1 LLLALSKAIDL
12 PHERVLQVSYLRL
25 GFDRQSGPE
34 APPLQ
39 PFKLEQTRSNVMTPR
54 FARIRRF
61 HFNLPQRIAAAFFL
75 IQGFWLTSRQTLTDR
90 DYQYAR
96 CGRETWE
103 RPSPLA
109 GYYTTC
115 GNIHDGILGYRLAGL
130 PLTLNLLAERALD
143 HFRKPEDRLFQSGS
157 PTDRSSSAGWQ
168 AGGEVSTWELRH
180 QVTHILLLLR
190 LPFLLAGFVL
200 GAGLWWVTRRLY
212 GNLGGYT
219 ALALYCF
226 SPAVLRACVAPN
238 AEALAALGLYGG
250 VYTCI
255 GVAHAMQGPAAK
267 WRPRIV
273 LLIAAFGM
281 AAAAH
286 IAALPVVAL
295 LGLAAMVW
303 VAEGRRSQV
312 LPIVLAAVVG
322 ALLVLFAC
330 YGFSPDAFSYVFR
343 SGAGFMSLSL
353 DPARRFF
360 STLSNAGI
368 SLAAVAAV
376 IFYLTLKRARYFG
389 NTTPLLCAL
398 VLFPLILTGT
408 QGNPSLWALPFLLTF
423 IGGVFADAY
432 EAPRGRLAVVA
443 AGAIVLLQ
451 AVFCVLSLPGLL

>member
-1 LLLALSKAIDL
+1 
-12 PHERVLQVSYLRL
+12 
-25 GFDRQSGPE
+25 
-34 APPLQ
+34 
-39 PFKLEQTRSNVMTPR
+39 MTLR

-61 HFNLPQRIAAAFFL
+61 HFNLPQRIAAGLLALFL
-75 IQGFWLTSRQTLTDR
+75 AQGLWLTAHQTLTDR

-103 RPSPLA
+103 RPSALA
-109 GYYTTC
+109 GYYTSC

-130 PLTLNLLAERALD
+130 PLTLNLLAERGLD
-143 HFRKPEDRLFQSGS
+143 VFRKPEDRVF
-157 PTDRSSSAGWQ
+157 PAGV
-168 AGGEVSTWELRH
+168 AVRTSDLSTWELRH
-180 QVTHILLLLR
+180 QLTHILLLLR
-190 LPFLLAGFVL
+190 LPFLAAGCML

-219 ALALYCF
+219 ALGLYCF

-238 AEALAALGLYGG
+238 AEVLAALGVYGG

-255 GVAHAMQGPAAK
+255 GVAHAMQGPRRAPGSPAMPTGRPLRRWGGK

-273 LLIAAFGM
+273 LLTAAFGL

-286 IAALPVVAL
+286 IAALPAVAL
-295 LGLAAMVW
+295 LGLIAMAW

-312 LPIVLAAVVG
+312 LPVVLAATAGAVV
-322 ALLVLFAC
+322 VVFAC

-343 SGAGFMSLSL
+343 SGAGFVSVSLQ
-353 DPARRFF
+353 PALRFF
-360 STLSNAGI
+360 STIGNAGVT
-368 SLAAVAAV
+368 LAAGAAAV
-376 IFYLTLKRARYFG
+376 LYVAIRRSRYFG

-398 VLFPLILTGT
+398 VLFLLVLTGT
-408 QGNPSLWALPFLLTF
+408 QGSPWLWALPFLLTF

-432 EAPRGRLAVVA
+432 EGPHGRVAMAA

-451 AVFCVLSLPGLL
+451 AVFCALTLFGVPGWLPGFV